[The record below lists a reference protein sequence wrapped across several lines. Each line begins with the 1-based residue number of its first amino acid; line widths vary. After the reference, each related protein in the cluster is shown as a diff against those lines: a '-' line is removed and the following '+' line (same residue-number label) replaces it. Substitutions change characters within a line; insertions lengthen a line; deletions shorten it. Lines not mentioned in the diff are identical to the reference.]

1 MSKDLI
7 KEHMSYNMQSGIDKV
22 CSDIAGFLRYK
33 YRLISI
39 EYKGQ
44 NFIIGGEI
52 NTNKNNV
59 ITIFKI

>member
-1 MSKDLI
+1 
-7 KEHMSYNMQSGIDKV
+7 MSYNMQSGIDKV

-44 NFIIGGEI
+44 NFIIGGEDKYQQEQCYNDI
-52 NTNKNNV
+52 QDLIKTVRK
-59 ITIFKI
+59 